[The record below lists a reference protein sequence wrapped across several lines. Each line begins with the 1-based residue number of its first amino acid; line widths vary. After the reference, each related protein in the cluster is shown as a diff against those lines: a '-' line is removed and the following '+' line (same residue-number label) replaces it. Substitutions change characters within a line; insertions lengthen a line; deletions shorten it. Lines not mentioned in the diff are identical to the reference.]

1 MRSEPRSVCGRVGKS
16 CHLPPRHPSSLK
28 AGQGAER
35 DKAAAIR
42 TRSGAPPLNHLLTA
56 ITYLG
61 WSKQVFDLSLLELG
75 YVCGVCM
82 CVRKRVN
89 AQVGI

>member
-16 CHLPPRHPSSLK
+16 CHLLPRHPDSLG

-42 TRSGAPPLNHLLTA
+42 TCSGAPPLNHLTA

-61 WSKQVFDLSLLELG
+61 WRKQVFDLSLLELG

-82 CVRKRVN
+82 CACKRV
-89 AQVGI
+89 